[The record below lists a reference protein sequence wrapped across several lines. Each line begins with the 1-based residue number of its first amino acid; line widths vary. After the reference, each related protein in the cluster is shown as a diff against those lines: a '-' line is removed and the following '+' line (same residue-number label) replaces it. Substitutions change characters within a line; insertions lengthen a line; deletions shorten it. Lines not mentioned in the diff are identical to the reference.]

1 MKYVILKVS
10 TTGLN
15 SDTAEIVKIDAL
27 KVINDVGQPFSV
39 LINPGVPIPPEA
51 SNISGIYDKDV
62 SNAPKFSEI
71 KDKFLGFIE
80 DLPIIGHNIN
90 FDLSF
95 INKYL
100 DAPLNNKS
108 MSLMDMARSFNYAGS
123 LKFSAM
129 CKHYNIPI
137 VCSDITGTTNTLFQT
152 MLKDYQN
159 RKDNLDV

>member
-1 MKYVILKVS
+1 MKYLILKVS

-15 SDTAEIVKIDAL
+15 PDAAEIVKIDAL
-27 KVINDVGQPFSV
+27 KVIDDIGQRFSV

-62 SNAPKFSEI
+62 VNAPKFSEI
-71 KDKFLGFIE
+71 KDKFLDFIE
-80 DLPIIGHNIN
+80 GLPIIGHNIN

-100 DAPLNNKS
+100 DTPLNNKS
-108 MSLMDMARSFNYAGS
+108 MSLMDMARSFNYTGS

-129 CKHYNIPI
+129 CKHYNIPVI
-137 VCSDITGTTNTLFQT
+137 YSDITRTTNALFKL
-152 MLKDYQN
+152 MLQDYKN
-159 RKDNLDV
+159 KKDN